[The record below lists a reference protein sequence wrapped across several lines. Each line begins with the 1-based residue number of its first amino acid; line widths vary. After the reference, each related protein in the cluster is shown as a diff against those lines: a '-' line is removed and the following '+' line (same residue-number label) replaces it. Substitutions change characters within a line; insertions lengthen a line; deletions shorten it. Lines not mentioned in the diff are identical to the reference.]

1 MNPAQGRPDER
12 HMWWTLF
19 AMCFALFTIML
30 DNTVVNVA
38 LPSIQHELEATP
50 STLEWTVNAY
60 VLTFATLILLGGKL
74 GDRFGRRRL
83 FLIGLIVFT
92 VASALCA
99 LSTTDGQLIAA
110 RTLQGVG
117 AAIMNPLSLSILVAT
132 FPRERLAAAIGIWAG
147 ISGLG
152 LAVGPLLGG
161 FLVEHVGWSSV
172 FWINVPIGVAAAA
185 VLMWKVAESR
195 DTRSKSLDVVGTVLI
210 TAGLFALT
218 FGLIETNSRSWFS
231 PEIMGLLGSAALL
244 IGAFIVWELRTPEPM
259 VPLGFFRERAFAVS
273 SLVVGLVGLA
283 LFGSIYFITLY
294 FQNIQGYGP
303 IDAGIRTLPTTLMV
317 LIVAPIAGR
326 LNSRVG
332 SGPMMLAGMVL
343 ASTALLGL
351 AQMEVDTSYNAIWPF
366 FVLLGGGLALTMP
379 SVSAMAMASVD
390 PTRSG
395 VASGLVN
402 ASRQVGGAIG
412 IAVLG
417 SVTAKI
423 ALDNWLDSTAA
434 RALPGGGSGLDDLV
448 VGGQSQ
454 AIAGA
459 AGPEASDAAAHAF
472 VQGMQGSMYVGAAL
486 CAVAALLAVTVLRVR
501 PPGHASLRPAPATP
515 PPAAEPVEA

>member
-1 MNPAQGRPDER
+1 MNPAKGHPDAR
-12 HMWWTLF
+12 RMWWTLF
-19 AMCFALFTIML
+19 AMCFALFMIML

-38 LPSIQHELEATP
+38 LPSIQRELQATP

-83 FLIGLIVFT
+83 FLVGLIVFT

-99 LSTTDGQLIAA
+99 LSTSDTQLIAA
-110 RTLQGVG
+110 RAFQGVG

-172 FWINVPIGVAAAA
+172 FWINVPIGVVAAA
-185 VLMWKVAESR
+185 VLLWKVAESR
-195 DTRSKSLDVVGTVLI
+195 DTRTKSLDIVGTVLV
-210 TAGLFALT
+210 TSGLFALT
-218 FGLIETNSRSWFS
+218 FGLIETNSRSWLS
-231 PEIMGLLGSAALL
+231 PEILALLGGSLVLL
-244 IGAFIVWELRTPEPM
+244 VGFILWELHTPEPM
-259 VPLGFFRERAFAVS
+259 VPLGFFRKRAFLVA

-294 FQNIQGYGP
+294 FQNIQGYSA
-303 IDAGIRTLPTTLMV
+303 IEAGLRTLPTTLMILV
-317 LIVAPIAGR
+317 VAPLAGR
-326 LNSRVG
+326 LNARVG
-332 SGPMMLAGMVL
+332 SGPMMLVGML
-343 ASTALLGL
+343 MASTALFGL
-351 AQMEVDTSYNAIWPF
+351 AQMDVDTSYNAIWPF
-366 FVLLGGGLALTMP
+366 FVLLGAGLALTMP
-379 SVSAMAMASVD
+379 SVSAMAMSSVD

-395 VASGLVN
+395 VASGVVN

-417 SVTAKI
+417 SITAKV
-423 ALDNWLDSTAA
+423 ALDNWLSSSV
-434 RALPGGGSGLDDLV
+434 GSSAGAGQTVQDLV
-448 VGGQSQ
+448 VGGQVQLIEQS
-454 AIAGA
+454 
-459 AGPEASDAAAHAF
+459 AGPEAGATAADSF
-472 VQGMQGSMYVGAAL
+472 VQGMQASMYVGAVL
-486 CAVAALLAVTVLRVR
+486 CLIAAALAATVLRVR
-501 PPGHASLRPAPATP
+501 PAQAHAPATAAES
-515 PPAAEPVEA
+515 PAAAAALEV